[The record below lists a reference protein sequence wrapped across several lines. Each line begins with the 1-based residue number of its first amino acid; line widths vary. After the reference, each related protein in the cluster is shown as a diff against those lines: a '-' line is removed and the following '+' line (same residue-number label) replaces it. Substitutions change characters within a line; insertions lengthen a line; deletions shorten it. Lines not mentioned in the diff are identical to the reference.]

1 MILRRVIKHFRHQE
15 WTAIFLDFVIVVV
28 GVGVAM
34 LGQQWLSDRQQRAE
48 MRVAV
53 TALQGD
59 IFFNY
64 WYAKERLAVADCRKQ
79 AYQAIAEKLL
89 APGEDW
95 VGMPRVNDDDSFK
108 SALPVLL
115 RSPSRNWG
123 SRNWQAGLARGTFNQ
138 MDDERRTGLDQLF
151 QQTQHA
157 EELQR
162 KIYTLQGRIKALAVT
177 TTIGQSDRLRYYDML
192 GEIDDKSGLL
202 ELISGQMIRAIE
214 EIGINLPSEDR
225 QEFPERLAQ
234 QNERSAA
241 TYGACFVPMKMPIFD
256 AQPFDAKSREETTP

>member
-1 MILRRVIKHFRHQE
+1 MILRRVIKHFREQE
-15 WTAIFLDFVIVVV
+15 WTAIFLDFLIVVV
-28 GVGVAM
+28 GIGVAM
-34 LGQQWLSDRQQRAE
+34 AGQQWLSDRQQRSD

-59 IFFNY
+59 LFYNY
-64 WYAKERLAVADCRKQ
+64 RYAKERLAVAECRKQ

-95 VGMPRVNDDDSFK
+95 AGMPRVITDDIFK
-108 SALPVLL
+108 PALPVLL

-157 EELQR
+157 EDLQR
-162 KIYTLQGRIKALAVT
+162 KIYTLQGRIKTLAVT

-192 GEIDDKSGLL
+192 GEIDDKSSLL
-202 ELISGQMIRAIE
+202 ELISGQIIEDIE
-214 EIGINLPSEDR
+214 EIGINLPTEDR
-225 QEFPERLAQ
+225 RVRSEGVAQ

-241 TYGACFVPMKMPIFD
+241 VYGACYVPMKMPIFD
-256 AQPFDAKSREETTP
+256 AQSREEATP